1 MSAAQEAID
10 RAAAAL
16 RDAFGTRK
24 PGIAIVLGSG
34 LGPLADRITDA
45 VRVPYKAIPGFHV
58 PTVEG
63 HKGELVAGTLAGAP
77 VVAQQGRFHLY
88 EGHDAATAALP
99 LRALATLGV
108 HTVIVT
114 NAAGGIRRGFGPG
127 TLMLIADHLNLT
139 GRNPLQGPVLAGE
152 IRFPDMSASYDLDL
166 RALARQGAS
175 ELGIR
180 LEEGVYAGLLGPTY
194 ETPAEIRWLERIGA
208 DAVGMSTVT
217 EVIAAR
223 ARGLRCLG
231 ISTITNAA
239 AGLSSSPLTHA
250 EVMETAA
257 RVGRELGD
265 LIEWV
270 VGKVQAR
277 WSGEA

>member
-1 MSAAQEAID
+1 MSTGQEAID

-16 RDAFGTRK
+16 RDAFGARK

-34 LGPLADRITDA
+34 LGSLADRISDA
-45 VRVPYKAIPGFHV
+45 VRVPYQAIPGFPV

-77 VVAQQGRFHLY
+77 VVAQSGRFHLY

-99 LRALATLGV
+99 LRVLATLGV
-108 HTVIVT
+108 HTVILT
-114 NAAGGIRRGFGPG
+114 NAAGGIRRGFGSG

-152 IRFPDMSASYDLDL
+152 TRFPDMSAPYDIDL
-166 RALARQGAS
+166 RSLARQGAS
-175 ELGIR
+175 QLGIR
-180 LEEGVYAGLLGPTY
+180 LEEGIYAGLLGPTY

-250 EVMETAA
+250 EVMETAEH
-257 RVGRELGD
+257 VGRELGD
-265 LIEWV
+265 LVEWV

-277 WSGEA
+277 WSGVA

>member
-1 MSAAQEAID
+1 MSAGQEAID

-16 RDAFGTRK
+16 RNAFGARK

-34 LGPLADRITDA
+34 LGSLADRITDA
-45 VRVPYKAIPGFHV
+45 VRVPYKAIPGFHA

-77 VVAQQGRFHLY
+77 VVAQSGRFHLY

-99 LRALATLGV
+99 LRALATLGA
-108 HTVIVT
+108 HTVILT

-152 IRFPDMSASYDLDL
+152 IRFPDMSAPYDLDL

-250 EVMETAA
+250 EVMETAD